1 MTLYFF
7 FWHFIPCNRLRY
19 GIKSFLKIPNAQLYI
34 SGNGEFPTEY
44 KNIQI
49 YTSLEI

>member
-1 MTLYFF
+1 MALKVF
-7 FWHFIPCNRLRY
+7 
-19 GIKSFLKIPNAQLYI
+19 SKIPNAQLYI